1 MNSKMISVSI
11 PKEMLPEIEKA
22 LGHPYR
28 NRSEL
33 IREALRRYL
42 SRDLERVIPP
52 RRRQPVNIALN
63 EMRRDPFSGDTTALK
78 GEYRGLFRRRVGP
91 WRIIFEIETSQRLV
105 MVHDIL
111 RRSSTA
117 Y

>member
-22 LGHPYR
+22 LGHAYR

-42 SRDLERVIPP
+42 SRDLERVIPIDKAKP
-52 RRRQPVNIALN
+52 DEIDAIKRGRGEFAR
-63 EMRRDPFSGDTTALK
+63 
-78 GEYRGLFRRRVGP
+78 GEYVRLEDLQRELGL
-91 WRIIFEIETSQRLV
+91 
-105 MVHDIL
+105 
-111 RRSSTA
+111 STK
-117 Y
+117 